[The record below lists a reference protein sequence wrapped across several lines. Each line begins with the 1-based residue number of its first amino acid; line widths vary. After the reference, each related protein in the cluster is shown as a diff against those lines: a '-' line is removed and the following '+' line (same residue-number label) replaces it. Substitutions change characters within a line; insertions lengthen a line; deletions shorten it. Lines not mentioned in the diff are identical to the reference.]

1 MQCLSC
7 LSYLLVL
14 LCPST
19 VLAAGFCFVL
29 FLVLQLKNLTSLE
42 FKSYSTLALSQQ
54 FLLRWQSLGTE
65 ASFPNTAVAQ
75 LDHVFI
81 SREIWGEA
89 KLITGLK

>member
-29 FLVLQLKNLTSLE
+29 FLVLQLKNLTSPE
-42 FKSYSTLALSQQ
+42 FKIPLNPGPFS
-54 FLLRWQSLGTE
+54 
-65 ASFPNTAVAQ
+65 AVSPQVA
-75 LDHVFI
+75 V
-81 SREIWGEA
+81 
-89 KLITGLK
+89 TGDRGIVSEHRCG